1 MRRSIA
7 SCAAVAFLAAA
18 CVGGTAPNPS
28 GGAATSAGTTGGSA
42 QGSAGSPGADA
53 SGKVV
58 LLEGI
63 GEDPSVS
70 EPYAESVVKAFRDKY
85 PNIDLQREAVENDQ
99 LRTIIQT
106 RLSSND
112 PPDLF
117 GYDTGP
123 GFGGVLAS
131 AGLVKDLGPYYEQF
145 GWPHFDWAKTRCTYG
160 GKVSC
165 LPDQVE
171 ELIYYYNKEW
181 FDSKGLSEPQTLE
194 DLDAIAE
201 AAKADGKI
209 PLAYGNGGDDSW
221 TSGHQFSMTA
231 SNILGREGL
240 DARIYGE
247 QDWNTPEVVKAID
260 VFFKGFVDK
269 GYFPPQPTALG
280 YDDANDL
287 FYSGQA
293 VMLPSGTWLS
303 ADMNQKAEFEVG
315 IFPFP
320 SIDGSSISPPSGVGG
335 GMFMANNSDNPDA
348 AAVVMDYYHSPETMR
363 TRMEEQ
369 FVIPAYAIDSSGL
382 DLPPLFQEVL
392 SDLAESS
399 GTSGT
404 FGYNIDVLTPAGFNT
419 VMAEGFQQV
428 MNGDRT
434 PQEQADALEEAFQ
447 KAFDAG
453 ETPKRP

>member
-7 SCAAVAFLAAA
+7 LCAAAALLAAG
-18 CVGGTAPNPS
+18 CVGGTAPAT
-28 GGAATSAGTTGGSA
+28 GAPGTG
-42 QGSAGSPGADA
+42 AGSPPA
-53 SGKVV
+53 SGGSPASSASGTVV

-70 EPYAESVVKAFRDKY
+70 EPYAESVVAAFRAKY

-106 RLSSND
+106 RLGSND

-131 AGLVKDLGPYYEQF
+131 AGLVKDLAPYYEQF
-145 GWPHFDWAKTRCTYG
+145 GWPHFDWAKARCTYG
-160 GKVSC
+160 GKISC

-171 ELIYYYNKEW
+171 ELTIYYNKAW
-181 FDSKGLSEPQTLE
+181 FDSKGLAEPETLE
-194 DLDAIAE
+194 DFDAIAE

-240 DARIYGE
+240 DARLYGE
-247 QDWNTPEVVKAID
+247 EDWNTPEVVKAID
-260 VFFKGFVDK
+260 VFFKSFVDK
-269 GYFPPQPTALG
+269 EYFPPNPTALG

-287 FYSGQA
+287 FYSEEA

-303 ADMNQKAEFEVG
+303 ADMHQKAEFEVG

-320 SIDGSSISPPSGVGG
+320 SIDGSSISPPTGLGAG
-335 GMFMANNSDNPDA
+335 LFMANNSDNPDA
-348 AAVVMDYYHSPETMR
+348 AAVVMDYYHSVERMQE
-363 TRMEEQ
+363 RMEQQ
-369 FVIPAYAIDSSGL
+369 FVIPAYPIDASGL

-399 GTSGT
+399 GESGT

-447 KAFDAG
+447 EAFDAG